1 MSVYD
6 VYETD
11 LTYVCPNCNEK
22 NYSFNHKLELRD
34 THTDIECA
42 DCETE
47 FVYAL
52 PCSAES
58 IRLMLVDMDKG
69 DWAGFILDAFLELHS
84 HYELDILAHMY
95 EKSWKYLAVF
105 VEHVWENLDKYDW
118 ESYVEKV
125 GV

>member
-1 MSVYD
+1 
-6 VYETD
+6 
-11 LTYVCPNCNEK
+11 
-22 NYSFNHKLELRD
+22 
-34 THTDIECA
+34 
-42 DCETE
+42 
-47 FVYAL
+47 
-52 PCSAES
+52 
-58 IRLMLVDMDKG
+58 MLVDMDKG